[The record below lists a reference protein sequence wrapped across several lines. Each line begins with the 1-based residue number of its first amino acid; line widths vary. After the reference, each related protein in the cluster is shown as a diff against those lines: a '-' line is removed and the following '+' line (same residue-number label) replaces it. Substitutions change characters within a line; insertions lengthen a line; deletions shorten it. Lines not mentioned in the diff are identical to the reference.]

1 MADERILTSL
11 AIPEPVWD
19 TVRASWHRRDP
30 SLYGR
35 LDFSYGGMGPAKL
48 LEYNAD
54 TPTALYETAV
64 FQWLWL
70 EQGLKEG
77 RLPAGSDQFNALH
90 ERLIARLA
98 EIAPP
103 GLIAFAADTSGPEDL
118 GTAGYLQDCA
128 VQAGCATILLD
139 LAQVGLRA
147 DGAFCGPDEQPFA
160 ALFKLYPWEWAF
172 QDAFGS
178 AVAASPTRF
187 LEPPWKMVLSN
198 KGLLAHLWAC
208 EPGHPNLLPA
218 FFEADPANA
227 TLGNAYVRKPLLSRE
242 GANVEI
248 FFRWRSRRRS
258 GWALRRG
265 RLHPPG
271 CGGAALLRRP
281 PPAPGRLD
289 RRGCAGRT
297 VYPRIRRPDHRRR
310 RAVRA
315 APDRTELTPVTKKG
329 PDRLRPPR
337 LRSDS
342 REPELALAARG
353 AVAAA
358 GAARATAHGAARCVA
373 GRGAGGH
380 GAGRAGGCA
389 RGVAVRRPHAVAG
402 VVPHRAGTV
411 RGAPGAALAGA
422 RLGEG
427 RPGNGEGQRGG
438 KRDRLGDHLGRHGS
452 FLP

>member
-1 MADERILTSL
+1 MRRFACGERLGWREIARDAGFAFHTIDGEPYWDESHAYAFTLAEIEDDIEGPSAELHALCLDFAAEAVADERILTSL

-35 LDFSYGGMGPAKL
+35 LDFSYGGIGPAKL

-64 FQWLWL
+64 FQWLWF

-98 EIAPP
+98 EITPP

-118 GTAGYLQDCA
+118 GTASYLQDCA

-139 LAQVGLRA
+139 LAQIGLRA

-198 KGLLAHLWAC
+198 KGLLAHLWAR

-218 FFEADPANA
+218 FFEADPACA
-227 TLGNAYVRKPLLSRE
+227 SLGGAYVRKPLLSRE

-248 FFRWRSRRRS
+248 FSDGDRV
-258 GWALRRG
+258 A
-265 RLHPPG
+265 
-271 CGGAALLRRP
+271 GADGPYGADGFIRQGVAELPCFDGRRP
-281 PPAPGRLD
+281 LLGAWIVGDAPAGL
-289 RRGCAGRT
+289 C
-297 VYPRIRRPDHRRR
+297 IRESD
-310 RAVRA
+310 
-315 APDRTELTPVTKKG
+315 G
-329 PDRLRPPR
+329 PITGDG
-337 LRSDS
+337 
-342 REPELALAARG
+342 ALF
-353 AVAAA
+353 
-358 GAARATAHGAARCVA
+358 
-373 GRGAGGH
+373 
-380 GAGRAGGCA
+380 
-389 RGVAVRRPHAVAG
+389 
-402 VVPHRAGTV
+402 VPHLIE
-411 RGAPGAALAGA
+411 P
-422 RLGEG
+422 
-427 RPGNGEGQRGG
+427 
-438 KRDRLGDHLGRHGS
+438 S
-452 FLP
+452 

>member
-1 MADERILTSL
+1 MRRVACGERPGWREIARDAGFAFHTIDGEPYWDESHAYAFTLAEIEDDIEGPSAELHALCLDFAAEAVADERILASL

-19 TVRASWHRRDP
+19 TVRASWRRSDP

-35 LDFSYGGMGPAKL
+35 LDFSYGGTGPAKL

-70 EQGLKEG
+70 EQGLTEG

-90 ERLIARLA
+90 DRLIARLA

-139 LAQVGLRA
+139 LAQIGLRA

-187 LEPPWKMVLSN
+187 LEPSWKMVLSN
-198 KGLLAHLWAC
+198 KGLLAHLWAR

-218 FFEADPANA
+218 FFESDPAC
-227 TLGNAYVRKPLLSRE
+227 TSLGGAYVRKPLLSRE

-248 FFRWRSRRRS
+248 FSD
-258 GWALRRG
+258 
-265 RLHPPG
+265 
-271 CGGAALLRRP
+271 GARVAGADGPYGADGFIRQGLAELPCFDGRRP
-281 PPAPGRLD
+281 LLGAWIVGEAPAGL
-289 RRGCAGRT
+289 C
-297 VYPRIRRPDHRRR
+297 IRESD
-310 RAVRA
+310 
-315 APDRTELTPVTKKG
+315 G
-329 PDRLRPPR
+329 PITGDG
-337 LRSDS
+337 
-342 REPELALAARG
+342 ALF
-353 AVAAA
+353 
-358 GAARATAHGAARCVA
+358 
-373 GRGAGGH
+373 
-380 GAGRAGGCA
+380 
-389 RGVAVRRPHAVAG
+389 
-402 VVPHRAGTV
+402 VPHLIE
-411 RGAPGAALAGA
+411 PG
-422 RLGEG
+422 
-427 RPGNGEGQRGG
+427 
-438 KRDRLGDHLGRHGS
+438 
-452 FLP
+452 

>member
-1 MADERILTSL
+1 MRRFACGERPGWREIAGDAGFAFHTIDGEPYWDESHAYAFTLAEIEDDIEGPSAELHALCLDFAAEAVADERILTSL

-19 TVRASWHRRDP
+19 TVRASWRRSDP

-35 LDFSYGGMGPAKL
+35 LDFSYGGTGPAKL

-70 EQGLKEG
+70 EQGLTEG

-90 ERLIARLA
+90 DRLIARLA

-139 LAQVGLRA
+139 LAQIGLRA

-198 KGLLAHLWAC
+198 KGLLAHLWAR

-218 FFEADPANA
+218 FFESDPAC
-227 TLGNAYVRKPLLSRE
+227 TSLGGVYVRKPLLSRE

-248 FFRWRSRRRS
+248 FSD
-258 GWALRRG
+258 
-265 RLHPPG
+265 
-271 CGGAALLRRP
+271 GAR
-281 PPAPGRLD
+281 
-289 RRGCAGRT
+289 
-297 VYPRIRRPDHRRR
+297 V
-310 RAVRA
+310 
-315 APDRTELTPVTKKG
+315 
-329 PDRLRPPR
+329 
-337 LRSDS
+337 
-342 REPELALAARG
+342 
-353 AVAAA
+353 A
-358 GAARATAHGAARCVA
+358 GADGPYGADGFIRQGLAELPCFDGRHPLLGAWIVGDAPAGLCIRESHGPIT
-373 GRGAGGH
+373 GDGALF
-380 GAGRAGGCA
+380 
-389 RGVAVRRPHAVAG
+389 
-402 VVPHRAGTV
+402 VPHLIE
-411 RGAPGAALAGA
+411 PG
-422 RLGEG
+422 
-427 RPGNGEGQRGG
+427 
-438 KRDRLGDHLGRHGS
+438 
-452 FLP
+452 

>member
-1 MADERILTSL
+1 MRRFACGERPGWREIAGDAGFAFHTIDGDPYWDESHAYAFTLAEIEDDIEGPSAELHALCLDFAAEAVADERILASL
-11 AIPEPVWD
+11 AIPEPVRD
-19 TVRASWHRRDP
+19 TVRASWRRRDP

-103 GLIAFAADTSGPEDL
+103 GLIAFAADASGPEDL

-128 VQAGCATILLD
+128 VQAGCATNLLD
-139 LAQVGLRA
+139 LAQIGLRA

-198 KGLLAHLWAC
+198 KGMLAHLWAR

-218 FFEADPANA
+218 FFEADPACA
-227 TLGNAYVRKPLLSRE
+227 SLGGAYVRKPLLSRE

-248 FFRWRSRRRS
+248 FSD
-258 GWALRRG
+258 
-265 RLHPPG
+265 
-271 CGGAALLRRP
+271 GARVAGSDGPYGADGFIRQGLAELACFDGRRP
-281 PPAPGRLD
+281 LLGAWIVGDAPAGL
-289 RRGCAGRT
+289 C
-297 VYPRIRRPDHRRR
+297 IRESD
-310 RAVRA
+310 
-315 APDRTELTPVTKKG
+315 G
-329 PDRLRPPR
+329 PITGDG
-337 LRSDS
+337 
-342 REPELALAARG
+342 ALF
-353 AVAAA
+353 
-358 GAARATAHGAARCVA
+358 
-373 GRGAGGH
+373 
-380 GAGRAGGCA
+380 
-389 RGVAVRRPHAVAG
+389 
-402 VVPHRAGTV
+402 VPHLIE
-411 RGAPGAALAGA
+411 PG
-422 RLGEG
+422 
-427 RPGNGEGQRGG
+427 
-438 KRDRLGDHLGRHGS
+438 
-452 FLP
+452 

>member
-1 MADERILTSL
+1 MRRFACGERPGWREIAGDAGFAFHTIDGEPYWDESHAYAFTLAEIEDDIEGPSAELHALCLDFAAEAVADERILTSL

-35 LDFSYGGMGPAKL
+35 LDFSYGGTGPAKL

-139 LAQVGLRA
+139 LAQIGLRA

-198 KGLLAHLWAC
+198 KGLL
-208 EPGHPNLLPA
+208 
-218 FFEADPANA
+218 
-227 TLGNAYVRKPLLSRE
+227 
-242 GANVEI
+242 
-248 FFRWRSRRRS
+248 
-258 GWALRRG
+258 
-265 RLHPPG
+265 
-271 CGGAALLRRP
+271 
-281 PPAPGRLD
+281 
-289 RRGCAGRT
+289 
-297 VYPRIRRPDHRRR
+297 
-310 RAVRA
+310 
-315 APDRTELTPVTKKG
+315 
-329 PDRLRPPR
+329 
-337 LRSDS
+337 
-342 REPELALAARG
+342 
-353 AVAAA
+353 
-358 GAARATAHGAARCVA
+358 
-373 GRGAGGH
+373 
-380 GAGRAGGCA
+380 
-389 RGVAVRRPHAVAG
+389 
-402 VVPHRAGTV
+402 
-411 RGAPGAALAGA
+411 
-422 RLGEG
+422 
-427 RPGNGEGQRGG
+427 
-438 KRDRLGDHLGRHGS
+438 
-452 FLP
+452 